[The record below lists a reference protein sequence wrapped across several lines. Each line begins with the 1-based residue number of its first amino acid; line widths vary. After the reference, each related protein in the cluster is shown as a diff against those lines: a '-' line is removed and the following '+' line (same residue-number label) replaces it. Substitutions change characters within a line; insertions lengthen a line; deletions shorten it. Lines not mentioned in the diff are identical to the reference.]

1 MKKATLFISLLAVLT
16 SQTGCIGSNLQNNF
30 PYATPEIKQQL
41 AERIYGVKEPIP
53 TDFFETQNYFP
64 MVKALMDNEPEVL
77 GATIEQQT
85 FWYYLMSLRALIM
98 DEIAPHSPDDMRMG
112 AGYIMMLSDPFEDFI
127 TENPQQGTKI
137 LEDVI
142 RYEKTFPYNPQK
154 GVEQEREKI
163 KNMTKAEFLQ
173 LSGLPDVTDEQLEKA
188 KQNEMQFVEDVPAG
202 FNQARLEFLK
212 MYEEKLAQLKSGK
225 SVEDFIAEKKQEKGV
240 AEYAINFRAPLLYPA
255 EMIFGEFVLDPEND
269 DTRYS
274 FKTIFL
280 KHGKQSGTIQI
291 EDEKPLPYKIDLAW
305 YAIVENKVYSLEADL
320 PRDILKEKII
330 NSGDKWDAI
339 LFTLLPYGKIEMY
352 AYNQVSEKKEKLADF
367 QAGVIDTPLPRFLQY
382 AGVYAPQEGE
392 ITDWKQYQ
400 QAALKNF
407 PKAAENLLKNG
418 LPLPAP
424 DTNYWEENPENIFPG
439 LPETENI
446 NTPDDN
452 GLTPLIEAV
461 RTNKTDAVR
470 ALIKAGADVNYQTPA
485 GETALLEAVS
495 KNHLEQAKL
504 LLNGKANVNFQN
516 PISGET
522 PLMIAEMSG
531 NEELVKMLLTF
542 GADVNTKRKI
552 NGQELQENALTIAQ
566 DNQHNTIVKLL
577 KEAGAQALA
586 ADNTPTAQL
595 PDTGDINQAD
605 ATGFTPLFMALM
617 TGDTAQMQTLINKG
631 AQVNIK
637 APGVG
642 TPLLYACSTGNVQ
655 AAQILV
661 NAKANLN
668 EANES
673 GLTPLMLAC
682 IMGNTDLA
690 QVLLAAGADTQIKQK
705 GTGYTALNLAEQTNN
720 SALINLIK
728 EHTKK

>member
-1 MKKATLFISLLAVLT
+1 MKKATFFISLLAVLT
-16 SQTGCIGSNLQNNF
+16 SQTGCIGSNPQNNF

-41 AERIYGVKEPIP
+41 AEKIYGVKEPIP

-64 MVKALMDNEPEVL
+64 MVKALMDNEPEIL
-77 GATIEQQT
+77 GDTIEQQT

-112 AGYIMMLSDPFEDFI
+112 AGYIMMLSVPFENFI
-127 TENPQQGTKI
+127 TENPQQGIKI

-154 GVEQEREKI
+154 GVEQERERI
-163 KNMTKAEFLQ
+163 KNITKAEYLQ
-173 LSGLPDVTDEQLEKA
+173 LSGLADVTDEQLEKA

-202 FNQARLEFLK
+202 FNQAREELLK

-225 SVEDFIAEKKQEKGV
+225 SEEEVLAEKKQEKGI

-255 EMIFGEFVLDPEND
+255 EMIFGEFVLDPTD
-269 DTRYS
+269 DDIRYS

-280 KHGKQSGTIQI
+280 KHGRQSGTIQI

-320 PRDILKEKII
+320 PRGILKEKIM

-352 AYNQVSEKKEKLADF
+352 AYNQISEKKEKLADF
-367 QAGVIDTPLPRFLQY
+367 QAEVIDTPLPRFLQY
-382 AGVYAPQEGE
+382 AGMYAPQEGG

-418 LPLPAP
+418 LPVPAP
-424 DTNYWEENPENIFPG
+424 DTDYWEENPENIFPG

-446 NTPDDN
+446 NKPDDN

-461 RTNKTDAVR
+461 RTNKTAAVS

-485 GETALLEAVS
+485 GETALLEAIN
-495 KNHLEQAKL
+495 KNHTEQARL

-516 PISGET
+516 PVSGET
-522 PLMIAEMSG
+522 PLMVAAMSG

-542 GADVNTKRKI
+542 GADVNIKRKI
-552 NGQELQENALTIAQ
+552 NGQDLQENALTIAQ
-566 DNQHNTIVKLL
+566 ENGQSKVVKLL
-577 KEAGAQALA
+577 KEAGAQPLTQAPI
-586 ADNTPTAQL
+586 PTAKL
-595 PDTGDINQAD
+595 PDGDINQAD

-617 TGDTAQMQTLINKG
+617 AGDTAQMKALINKG
-631 AQVNIK
+631 AHVDIK

-642 TPLLYACSTGNVQ
+642 TPLLYACSTGNTE
-655 AAQILV
+655 AAKILIQ
-661 NAKANLN
+661 AKANLN
-668 EANES
+668 EANEA

-682 IMGNTDLA
+682 VMGNTDLA
-690 QVLLAAGADTQIKQK
+690 QVLLDAGADTQIKQK

-720 SALINLIK
+720 AALITLIK
-728 EHTKK
+728 AHTKK

>member
-16 SQTGCIGSNLQNNF
+16 SQTGCIGSNPQNNF

-112 AGYIMMLSDPFEDFI
+112 AAYIMMLSVPFENFI

-154 GVEQEREKI
+154 GVEQERERI

-188 KQNEMQFVEDVPAG
+188 KQNEMNFVEDVPAG

-212 MYEEKLAQLKSGK
+212 MYEAKLAQLKSGK
-225 SVEDFIAEKKQEKGV
+225 SAEEFIAEKKQEKGV

-280 KHGKQSGTIQI
+280 KHGQQSGTIQI

-305 YAIVENKVYSLEADL
+305 YSIVENKVYSLEADL

-522 PLMIAEMSG
+522 PLMIAAMSG
-531 NEELVKMLLTF
+531 NEELVKMLLSF

-552 NGQELQENALTIAQ
+552 NGQELQENA
-566 DNQHNTIVKLL
+566 
-577 KEAGAQALA
+577 
-586 ADNTPTAQL
+586 PTAQL
-595 PDTGDINQAD
+595 PDTGDINQTD

-720 SALINLIK
+720 SALINLIN